1 MGIQMNGN
9 EKKNRC
15 QIAMG
20 GKDKSG
26 LKELRRNFRETGRDG
41 NRLNESEK
49 VEKDEKSRRKMEKV
63 KKTEKDGKGQNETE
77 NGKKRRKKI

>member
-9 EKKNRC
+9 EKK
-15 QIAMG
+15 
-20 GKDKSG
+20 KDKSG
-26 LKELRRNFRETGRDG
+26 LKELRRNFREIGRDG
-41 NRLNESEK
+41 NRLNESKK

>member
-1 MGIQMNGN
+1 MGIQMNGK

-26 LKELRRNFRETGRDG
+26 LKELRSNFRETGRDG
-41 NRLNESEK
+41 NRLNESK
-49 VEKDEKSRRKMEKV
+49 KLEKDGKGRRKMEKV
-63 KKTEKDGKGQNETE
+63 GERW
-77 NGKKRRKKI
+77 KR